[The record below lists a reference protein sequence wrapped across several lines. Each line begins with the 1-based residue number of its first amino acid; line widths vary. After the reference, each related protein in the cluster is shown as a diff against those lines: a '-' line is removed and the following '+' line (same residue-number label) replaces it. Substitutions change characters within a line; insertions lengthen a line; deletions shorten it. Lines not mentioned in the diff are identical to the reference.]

1 LDSKVA
7 ETTLPVDLIRTIAI
21 VLVITLHA
29 ATEGYPLSVTQM
41 SEQFVTKWWTV
52 NIYDSIGRFGVP
64 LFVMLSGA
72 LLLQPSKLTEPMG
85 VFFKKRLNRIAL
97 PFFFW
102 AGIYF
107 AWRFLADGEVFS
119 WNVVGYGLLTSPYV
133 QFWFLY
139 MLFGLYLITP
149 ALRVLVGHADKR
161 VFRYFLLLLL
171 LGTVVLPIVNLLG
184 TSLNSNLFLVT
195 GWIGY
200 FLLGAYLTQVH
211 ARPRTILYLGL
222 VFGVVWT
229 ILGTYFITDIMG
241 QQFSQ
246 FFYDAFSLNVI
257 VGSVAIFALLCN
269 VQSSKPDAHKTSRFT
284 SNVLLREISQNV
296 LAIYFMFMIVLET
309 LQRGYLGVRVSLETI
324 NPIIEVP
331 LITIVTLFICLGAS
345 MALRKIPYVKR
356 LIG

>member
-7 ETTLPVDLIRTIAI
+7 ETNLPVDLIRTIAI

-29 ATEGYPLSVTQM
+29 ATEGYPMSVTQM

-52 NIYDSIGRFGVP
+52 NVYDSLGRFGVP

-72 LLLQPSKLTEPMG
+72 LLLQPSKLTEPMS

-102 AGIYF
+102 ADIYF
-107 AWRFLADGEVFS
+107 AWRLLADGEVFS

-149 ALRVLVGHADKR
+149 ALRVLVGHADRR

-184 TSLNSNLFLVT
+184 TSLNSNLFQVT

-211 ARPRTILYLGL
+211 VRRRTILYLGL
-222 VFGVVWT
+222 VFGIGWT
-229 ILGTYFITDIMG
+229 ILGTYFITGSMG

-246 FFYDAFSLNVI
+246 FFYDAFSVNVI
-257 VGSVAIFALLCN
+257 VGSVAIFALLGN
-269 VQSSKPDAHKTSRFT
+269 VQPDKSRTHKFI
-284 SNVLLREISQNV
+284 SNVLFRQISQNV

-309 LQRGYLGVRVSLETI
+309 LQRGYLGIRISLETM

-331 LITIVTLFICLGAS
+331 IVTAVTLFICLGAS
-345 MALRKIPYVKR
+345 IALRRIPYVKR